1 MHNMIDYKEKYEKAI
16 TYAKDV
22 LEHIKNMH
30 VITDKT
36 AATANAIEYIFTELE
51 DKDKK
56 TRDDLLRFLYNTA
69 YGKTSCI
76 SNETFGTWA
85 AWVEKTCHNKSDED
99 IEVMKLIQSVCN
111 EMVNG
116 TFNMSEHFND
126 IMKIENWVS
135 KQL

>member
-1 MHNMIDYKEKYEKAI
+1 MIDYKEKYEKAI

-36 AATANAIEYIFTELE
+36 AATANAIEYIFPE
-51 DKDKK
+51 
-56 TRDDLLRFLYNTA
+56 RFLYNTA